1 MDTPPPSAPPSSEP
15 RPSRSPDPAPA
26 THIWTTLGYE
36 RLGWAFGSTTIGWD
50 APQDYC
56 FPSAGGPVV
65 QGGLVTALLDAAMG
79 GACWSVLDDD
89 QAFLTADLR
98 VEFLRPTRPS
108 RLTATGTVVRRTR
121 RVVFC
126 SAELFDAD
134 GVLLATSRCTQ
145 VVLPAAGHAGRDV
158 PGSAH
163 RDAGGPPTDARG

>member
-1 MDTPPPSAPPSSEP
+1 MESSPPSASTEP
-15 RPSRSPDPAPA
+15 RPAEAPDPAGGA
-26 THIWTTLGYE
+26 HIWTTLGYE

-50 APQDYC
+50 ASQDYC

-79 GACWSVLDDD
+79 GACWSVLDED

-98 VEFLRPTRPS
+98 VEFLRPTRPV

-134 GVLLATSRCTQ
+134 GTLLATSRCTQ
-145 VVLPAAGHAGRDV
+145 VVLPADGPAGRHV
-158 PGSAH
+158 PGSTN
-163 RDAGGPPTDARG
+163 RGQGGPPTDARG